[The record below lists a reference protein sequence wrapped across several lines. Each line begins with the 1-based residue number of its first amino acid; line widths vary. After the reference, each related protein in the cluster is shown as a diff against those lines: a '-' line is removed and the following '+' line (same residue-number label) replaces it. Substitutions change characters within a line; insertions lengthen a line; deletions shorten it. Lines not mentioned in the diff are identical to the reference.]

1 MALNGDN
8 LDGVVHAAGARVR
21 LTADSIGVVRV
32 LVNGVET
39 VADGKATG
47 ETPGHVLRSGKD
59 TATVA
64 TS

>member
-1 MALNGDN
+1 
-8 LDGVVHAAGARVR
+8 
-21 LTADSIGVVRV
+21 V

-39 VADGKATG
+39 VVDGKATG
-47 ETPGHVLRSGKD
+47 ETPGRVLRSGKD